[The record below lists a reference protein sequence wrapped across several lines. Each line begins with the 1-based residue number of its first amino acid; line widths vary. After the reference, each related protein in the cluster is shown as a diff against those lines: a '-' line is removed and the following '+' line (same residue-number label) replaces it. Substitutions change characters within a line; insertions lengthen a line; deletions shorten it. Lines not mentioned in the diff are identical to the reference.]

1 MTLTQQTSTPVVT
14 SGEIK
19 FSELRKQF
27 KTISPRTTYGG
38 SEDFSGDSD
47 AISISA
53 SELLRSTNTSVSN
66 PIVGDSTENASISS
80 ANNWKTS
87 QLRNSIKYYFAQQ
100 TGSNTDVDGDTNITW
115 NSNLHKTIKKFF
127 FIEGI
132 IGSTDP
138 SNSAL
143 EFDTAVVN
151 LKITLESGSQIRG
164 AGGTGGTESSKNGKV
179 GGNALTFSSTT
190 NGLEVHVKSSSQLKS
205 GGGGGGFG
213 GTGGYTSATTGS
225 GSYAS
230 NYQTYEL
237 VHGTTNKY
245 TLRDDGGALSCSSA
259 TNKPSNATNIGCA
272 NGFYNG
278 AGGVP
283 RSANNI
289 AAPWATC
296 QLCVYSYTAYNAG
309 ATQAGTD
316 GGRGEGHQ
324 QTRTSGEPASN
335 NAGSGGLG
343 GVYGSPGSDGTDGVD
358 VNAQGHDVTGSP
370 GGLAGFAISA
380 PSYTLIEDGTVLGRK
395 S

>member
-1 MTLTQQTSTPVVT
+1 MALTQQTSTPVVT

-80 ANNWKTS
+80 ANDWKTS
-87 QLRNSIKYYFAQQ
+87 QLRNSVKYYFAQQ

-115 NSNLHKTIKKFF
+115 NSNLHKTIKKLF

-213 GTGGYTSATTGS
+213 GTGGYTSSANAS

-230 NYQTYEL
+230 NHQTYEL
-237 VHGTTNKY
+237 VHGTTDQY
-245 TLRDDGGALSCSSA
+245 TLKDDGGISSCNGA
-259 TNKPSNATNIGCA
+259 TNKPSNATGIGCG
-272 NGFYNG
+272 NYVG
-278 AGGVP
+278 AGGNP
-283 RSANNI
+283 RSANDI
-289 AAPWATC
+289 ASPWATC
-296 QLCVYSYTAYNAG
+296 DFCQYSYTVYDAA

-358 VNAQGHDVTGSP
+358 ANAQGHNVTGSP

>member
-80 ANNWKTS
+80 ANDWKTS

-213 GTGGYTSATTGS
+213 GTGGYTSSTAGS

-230 NYQTYEL
+230 NHQTYEL

-245 TLRDDGGALSCSSA
+245 TLKNDGGASSCNGA
-259 TNKPSNATNIGCA
+259 TNKPSNATGTIGCV
-272 NGFYNG
+272 NYSG
-278 AGGVP
+278 AGAGPWNSVQP
-283 RSANNI
+283 
-289 AAPWATC
+289 APWATC
-296 QLCVYSYTAYNAG
+296 TSCQYSFIVYNAG

-324 QTRTSGEPASN
+324 QTRTSGAPASN

-358 VNAQGHDVTGSP
+358 ANAEGHNVTGSP